1 MKHKVSLNIAV
12 SQLEEVLIAKNMLS
26 EQHYIDSF
34 TNITLCKPL
43 CIFSIKLLWILCIHS
58 SNGFRLLGL

>member
-1 MKHKVSLNIAV
+1 MKHKVSLNIAL

-26 EQHYIDSF
+26 EQHYIDSL

-43 CIFSIKLLWILCIHS
+43 FIFPIKLL
-58 SNGFRLLGL
+58 

>member
-26 EQHYIDSF
+26 EQHYIDSLS
-34 TNITLCKPL
+34 NIPVCEPL
-43 CIFSIKLLWILCIHS
+43 FIFSIKLL
-58 SNGFRLLGL
+58 